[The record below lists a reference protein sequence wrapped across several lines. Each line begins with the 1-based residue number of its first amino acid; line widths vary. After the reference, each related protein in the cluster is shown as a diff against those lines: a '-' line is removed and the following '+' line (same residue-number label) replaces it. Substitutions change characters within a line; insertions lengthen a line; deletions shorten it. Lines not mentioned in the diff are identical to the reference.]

1 MNKNCKMTIGAM
13 LLLTTAFSAF
23 SVNAQTCAVPPT
35 CESLGYDKS
44 ADECVDKAVLKCPF
58 DENKIFC
65 SNGIADGVAAEDYGG
80 GTGPNGSYQVGD
92 QLTCKGKPVGY
103 VISVSTNGSGGK
115 IAALDY
121 ESNTNMGQD
130 AAKELCKAKTD
141 CNLAWNLVTSG
152 EELSLICKAKKQSM
166 GDTIT
171 QAPSSLYPA
180 YYTSGSGCSSTST
193 TKGKPYCT
201 ASFATDKNNGG
212 ASTPSVKTYK
222 VGDTYSV
229 NGVAMGKVVEV
240 DSTGQHGVLAVSMGQ
255 ANAATANATCTA
267 KTNGG
272 LNWGLATGRHACA
285 IGGSTSCFDCSLHTS
300 GGSGYC
306 SGGNISS
313 TCGSGCTAS
322 TVAGYVCEAP
332 F

>member
-152 EELSLICKAKKQSM
+152 EELRLI
-166 GDTIT
+166 
-171 QAPSSLYPA
+171 
-180 YYTSGSGCSSTST
+180 
-193 TKGKPYCT
+193 
-201 ASFATDKNNGG
+201 
-212 ASTPSVKTYK
+212 
-222 VGDTYSV
+222 
-229 NGVAMGKVVEV
+229 
-240 DSTGQHGVLAVSMGQ
+240 
-255 ANAATANATCTA
+255 
-267 KTNGG
+267 
-272 LNWGLATGRHACA
+272 
-285 IGGSTSCFDCSLHTS
+285 
-300 GGSGYC
+300 
-306 SGGNISS
+306 
-313 TCGSGCTAS
+313 
-322 TVAGYVCEAP
+322 
-332 F
+332 

>member
-1 MNKNCKMTIGAM
+1 MKTIGSFMSALSAVFLGAADACASLSDGRLSSVTSLIDTSQNQAFESQPPAQGLLTADLEPVHSFKLASVQFITGGGDLTFNTPEFPDTSTDNCKRFGYT
-13 LLLTTAFSAF
+13 LTSCSAGNPALF
-23 SVNAQTCAVPPT
+23 CPYNDKYFKECCDSRYQ
-35 CESLGYDKS
+35 YDKKDCAYPS
-44 ADECVDKAVLKCPF
+44 TV
-58 DENKIFC
+58 
-65 SNGIADGVAAEDYGG
+65 S
-80 GTGPNGSYQVGD
+80 GD
-92 QLTCKGKPVGY
+92 SC
-103 VISVSTNGSGGK
+103 GGK
-115 IAALDY
+115 FMCYCDR
-121 ESNTNMGQD
+121 
-130 AAKELCKAKTD
+130 
-141 CNLAWNLVTSG
+141 
-152 EELSLICKAKKQSM
+152 
-166 GDTIT
+166 
-171 QAPSSLYPA
+171 SLYPA

-240 DSTGQHGVLAVSMGQ
+240 DSTGQHGVLAVFMGQ
-255 ANAATANATCTA
+255 ADAATANATCTA

-300 GGSGYC
+300 GGSAYC